1 MRSVKIDIHSVAKYD
16 QIQIAKQW
24 MILYSLHS
32 SSSNKFLICFVAG
45 QDKVWPWLHSVQL
58 PLLRG
63 GDSVPQECP
72 WGVKVK
78 WGPSPQREWTSGTE
92 REHLGSRTKVSL
104 AIKVL
109 IFWIVF
115 KEKNIFYHLK
125 NTIIW
130 LIFIIW
136 RIPLFDLFLYIF
148 SVYAFFCAAWH
159 DDFNLNHLH
168 FDEMLGSLLHVLTM
182 LFHSQACKWE
192 TWQQD

>member
-16 QIQIAKQW
+16 QMQIAKLW
-24 MILYSLHS
+24 MILYSLH
-32 SSSNKFLICFVAG
+32 SSNKFLICFVAG

-78 WGPSPQREWTSGTE
+78 RGPSAQREWTSGSE
-92 REHLGSRTKVSL
+92 REHLGSRTKVSP

-109 IFWIVF
+109 IFWIVL
-115 KEKNIFYHLK
+115 KKKILFYHLK

-130 LIFIIW
+130 LIFMY
-136 RIPLFDLFLYIF
+136 F
-148 SVYAFFCAAWH
+148 
-159 DDFNLNHLH
+159 
-168 FDEMLGSLLHVLTM
+168 
-182 LFHSQACKWE
+182 
-192 TWQQD
+192 

>member
-16 QIQIAKQW
+16 RMQIANLW

-45 QDKVWPWLHSVQL
+45 QDKVWPWLHPVQL

-78 WGPSPQREWTSGTE
+78 RGPSAPREWTSGSE
-92 REHLGSRTKVSL
+92 REHLGSRTKVSP

-109 IFWIVF
+109 KFWIVF
-115 KEKNIFYHLK
+115 KEKNTLSFEEYHY
-125 NTIIW
+125 
-130 LIFIIW
+130 LINF
-136 RIPLFDLFLYIF
+136 YIF
-148 SVYAFFCAAWH
+148 SMF
-159 DDFNLNHLH
+159 
-168 FDEMLGSLLHVLTM
+168 M
-182 LFHSQACKWE
+182 LFFALHGMMILILTICILMKCW
-192 TWQQD
+192 DLYCMC